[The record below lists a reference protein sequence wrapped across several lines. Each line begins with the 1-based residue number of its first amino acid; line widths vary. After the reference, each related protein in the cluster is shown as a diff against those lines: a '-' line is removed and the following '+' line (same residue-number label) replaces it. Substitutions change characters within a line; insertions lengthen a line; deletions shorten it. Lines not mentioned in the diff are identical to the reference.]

1 VGRTDWIEEE
11 VDLSGA
17 VDLGIDGS
25 IYILFRDGG
34 VEKYQL
40 NRKQDFELD
49 SIEPAFQEATR
60 IQVSPEADE
69 GYIYIL
75 EPVNNRIGVFN
86 KEGDFQMQ
94 YQDSGFTDIRD
105 FVVDEQNKMIYILNG
120 SQIYSVEAEHLE

>member
-1 VGRTDWIEEE
+1 
-11 VDLSGA
+11 
-17 VDLGIDGS
+17 
-25 IYILFRDGG
+25 